1 LKFLEQVSSKSK
13 IAITKIQNENRL
25 LGMYDINVKSLI
37 CTNIRTKFQR
47 NKEFLASTFM
57 NEDLFADRDNSQHC
71 CSADFES
78 KIYGK

>member
-1 LKFLEQVSSKSK
+1 MKFIQQVSLKSK
-13 IAITKIQNENRL
+13 IAITKIQTENRL

-57 NEDLFADRDNSQHC
+57 NEDLLADHDDSQHC
-71 CSADFES
+71 SSADFES